1 MNRRAIHLKNMFDH
15 VGSKNAITDVI
26 NINSEVEEAFS
37 LVTDLEKIGLGKN
50 LELGKAYGT
59 RLQIWPVLW
68 NENHNDE
75 YINNAQN
82 DMKMAIKNLPGNN
95 FERQYIYFA
104 QMAVIAGRYEEA
116 LEYLLKTE
124 NIEYQGEKDIREF
137 LDILK
142 GKEFFKILYQN
153 LMYIKIMTYA
163 KKAGNPIGDMLFTL
177 FDKYKHSST
186 LQAKKNPIELAYP
199 MNMILWGYGQFLA
212 VNGRASEAR
221 KMYTAALEECWK
233 SEDVGLTIKLINI
246 GIVSSLLL
254 LQNGQTP
261 NNRDA
266 YDKLKNSI
274 LAELSEV
281 GRVYWQCIETDD
293 YEKIIEKA
301 MLIS

>member
-1 MNRRAIHLKNMFDH
+1 
-15 VGSKNAITDVI
+15 
-26 NINSEVEEAFS
+26 
-37 LVTDLEKIGLGKN
+37 
-50 LELGKAYGT
+50 
-59 RLQIWPVLW
+59 
-68 NENHNDE
+68 
-75 YINNAQN
+75 
-82 DMKMAIKNLPGNN
+82 
-95 FERQYIYFA
+95 
-104 QMAVIAGRYEEA
+104 
-116 LEYLLKTE
+116 
-124 NIEYQGEKDIREF
+124 
-137 LDILK
+137 
-142 GKEFFKILYQN
+142 
-153 LMYIKIMTYA
+153 MTYA
-163 KKAGNPIGDMLFTL
+163 KKAGNPISDMLFTL

-199 MNMILWGYGQFLA
+199 MNMILWVYGQFLA

-266 YDKLKNSI
+266 YDKLKSSI

-281 GRVYWQCIETDD
+281 GREYWNCIEIDN
-293 YEKIIEKA
+293 YEKIVEKA